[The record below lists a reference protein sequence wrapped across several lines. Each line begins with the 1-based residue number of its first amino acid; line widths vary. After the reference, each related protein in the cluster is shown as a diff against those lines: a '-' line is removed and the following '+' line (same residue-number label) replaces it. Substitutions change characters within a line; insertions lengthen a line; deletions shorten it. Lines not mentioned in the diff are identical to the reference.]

1 MKNHLVEILKSCK
14 TEIAISKIIDCL
26 PKSVL
31 EEYIDEIVLSYNF
44 INNMI
49 NIKYNGMNIEDKNQ
63 RQSRRL
69 ISVLSNN
76 NYYREKIINLNSNNS
91 INIENNDFSM
101 VRKIKVN
108 KKEDLFKILK
118 MFRCIDFFLLN
129 FKKFDFNYEEKLKI
143 NEYLGNVKIS
153 KLNNKEKL
161 IFIEKTGLLYPVF
174 YNLDLYEGFNQEE
187 YNFFKSIFNDKN
199 LDNVDNI
206 GRLLAVIF
214 LHRIDLDVDKINKI
228 IYLDFF
234 KEHSFLIKEIENFL
248 LKMNANS
255 TKRIYENK
263 NLQKLIGLADKL
275 IFEEQLKDF

>member
-199 LDNVDNI
+199 LDKVDNI